1 MYAQKRN
8 LGQVSDSDSWQDKL
22 NMWDAQAS
30 SGYEKL
36 KSLVG
41 VADWKDQK
49 NFRASSGYG
58 KSTVTIAMMQRPKDS
73 QFYGLFSTAGREIAK
88 LAPGTYF
95 KVIASSSGRSNFGGQ
110 NTDGMLVNTGNKMG
124 YIYTKQMIPVTPQ
137 EFAQKKLPDGSGRPQ
152 PKPKP
157 KPKTAGSALPLVAG
171 GAVLYFL
178 LK

>member
-1 MYAQKRN
+1 MYAPKRN

-22 NMWDAQAS
+22 TAWDAQAS

-49 NFRASSGYG
+49 NFRADSGYG
-58 KSTVTIAMMQRPKDS
+58 KSTVTIKMMQRPKDS

-88 LAPGTYF
+88 LAPNTYF
-95 KVIASSSGRSNFGGQ
+95 KVIASSSGRSGFRGE

-124 YIYTKQMIPVTPQ
+124 YIYSKQMMPVTPQ
-137 EFAQKKLPDGSGRPQ
+137 EFARKKLPNGSGRPLPQ
-152 PKPKP
+152 PDPGRGN
-157 KPKTAGSALPLVAG
+157 TATALPLVAG
-171 GAVLYFL
+171 GALLYFL